1 MTGFSS
7 FISPDFI
14 SGCAAPLFVV
24 VRADSRRVARESA
37 FEGVKFSVEAAVED
51 LNARKHFLLEVLE
64 VRAGQPFLKTTQGF

>member
-14 SGCAAPLFVV
+14 SGCAAPLFAL
-24 VRADSRRVARESA
+24 VRADSRRVAQQSA

-51 LNARKHFLLEVLE
+51 LNARKHFLLEVQE
-64 VRAGQPFLKTTQGF
+64 VHAVQPFLKTSQGF

>member
-51 LNARKHFLLEVLE
+51 LNARKHFVLE
-64 VRAGQPFLKTTQGF
+64 VHAGQPFLKTTQGF